1 MTCLLSEVF
10 PLLLD
15 EGQYDPQARRDALRV
30 CEGLLNQ
37 RPVIMKELLAP
48 EVRPVRLCPAAALLL
63 PFFKI
68 RSPRPVAEPL
78 PRVPSGEG
86 RA

>member
-1 MTCLLSEVF
+1 MFAPEREEPFVTCLLSEVF

-15 EGQYDPQARRDALRV
+15 EGHYDPQARRDALRV

-48 EVRPVRLCPAAALLL
+48 EVRPVLFCP
-63 PFFKI
+63 
-68 RSPRPVAEPL
+68 SWCPL
-78 PRVPSGEG
+78 PSLGC
-86 RA
+86 